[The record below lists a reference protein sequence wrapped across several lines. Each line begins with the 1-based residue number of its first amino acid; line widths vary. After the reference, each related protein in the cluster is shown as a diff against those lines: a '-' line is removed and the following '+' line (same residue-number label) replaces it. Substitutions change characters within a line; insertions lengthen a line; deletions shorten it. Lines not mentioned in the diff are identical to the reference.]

1 VAITTDPV
9 MDGLLLQVL
18 ATPEGRAD
26 PYAYYAQ
33 MRQGPP
39 ITRTALGPLLVH
51 GYDDCMTVLRD
62 PRLGRGLRGQGGGGL
77 IAYAGGDESLPLA
90 FLELSK
96 HNMLLADPPEH
107 TRLRHLVSRSFTP
120 RRIEELRGSMQQLVD
135 HLLDEL
141 AVAGDI
147 EFMTQFALPLPM
159 AVIGELVG
167 VPQSDWSDLQPRV
180 RAAAKAIE
188 PILSEEEAHEAF
200 ASYDYMAGYFG
211 DLIEERRRR
220 PCGDLLSGLAQAREQ
235 DDSLTNDEVCSTAIL
250 LFAAGF
256 ETTTNLLGNGLL
268 ALLRDPE
275 ELDRWRHEPSLAPTA
290 VEELLRWDSPV
301 QMNVRSALEPA
312 DLRGEPIAEG
322 EDIIVLQ
329 GAGNHDPAH
338 FDHAEELD
346 LGRTDNTPLSFGWG
360 IHHCLGAALARME
373 GEIAFTSLLGR
384 FPHIE
389 LLVDEP
395 EWRASFTL
403 RGLLSLPLRVA
414 A

>member
-1 VAITTDPV
+1 
-9 MDGLLLQVL
+9 
-18 ATPEGRAD
+18 
-26 PYAYYAQ
+26 
-33 MRQGPP
+33 
-39 ITRTALGPLLVH
+39 
-51 GYDDCMTVLRD
+51 
-62 PRLGRGLRGQGGGGL
+62 
-77 IAYAGGDESLPLA
+77 
-90 FLELSK
+90 
-96 HNMLLADPPEH
+96 
-107 TRLRHLVSRSFTP
+107 
-120 RRIEELRGSMQQLVD
+120 
-135 HLLDEL
+135 
-141 AVAGDI
+141 
-147 EFMTQFALPLPM
+147 
-159 AVIGELVG
+159 
-167 VPQSDWSDLQPRV
+167 
-180 RAAAKAIE
+180 
-188 PILSEEEAHEAF
+188 
-200 ASYDYMAGYFG
+200 
-211 DLIEERRRR
+211 
-220 PCGDLLSGLAQAREQ
+220 
-235 DDSLTNDEVCSTAIL
+235 L

-268 ALLRDPE
+268 ALLRHPAE
-275 ELDRWRHEPSLAPTA
+275 MDRWRDEPSLAPTA

-373 GEIAFTSLLGR
+373 GEIALTSLLRR
-384 FPHIE
+384 FAHID